1 MKKLLLIV
9 LIFLVQY
16 SVSAQQ
22 LVKGVVMVEGGSPIA
37 QVDVMV
43 KDTDIMTQTNEK
55 GEFSI
60 LLPADSQ
67 VLIFQKKGFQTQEV
81 RVKSEILY
89 VKIGFEQQGMFD
101 MSLEDI
107 LKLKIDVASPK
118 ARPMIEMPYITTL
131 IINEDIRNSGAR
143 DLMDL
148 LRYVPGLDFGAEL
161 DHVVGIGVRGNNATE
176 GKVLVLLD
184 GQILNET
191 NFGSFDFGQHI
202 LLDNIDRI
210 EVIRGPGSSIYGG
223 VAELAVIN
231 IISKDGN
238 AFNGISAST
247 ETSISN
253 GSVLTKAFQIGGGK
267 KLNDDL
273 EFSVSA
279 YGYTGNKS
287 NINVEAY
294 SGGVLDYENDS
305 KFLSYQVNLGLNY
318 KSLNIKYIHDA
329 KQSDNLEK
337 QQGEVYS
344 EGNYFGIKYNYKLDE
359 NLTIIP
365 SFTWK
370 NQKPWQFID
379 LPNYEIYNSTNNRY
393 TANIVGIYDYNDK
406 LNFIFGTEYFLD
418 HAKKES
424 NFALYSSN
432 NQKEISYNTSAIFVE
447 ANLFPN
453 FANVTIGARFD
464 FNSKFGSAFVPR
476 FAVTK
481 VINKFHTKLML
492 SSAFKAPTIQNV
504 DINPDIKPETSN
516 IIELELGYQ
525 LAKNMFANVNF
536 FSIDINNA
544 IVYQWFNNADHYVN
558 YEKTGSSGIEMEFK
572 IRESW
577 MTANLAYS
585 FYRANMNNEV
595 PNYTVENKDEIYGA
609 FPNHKVAFTA
619 NFNVFN
625 HLVIAPSFILHS
637 ERYTYMYDE
646 LHNLT
651 EQHFAPTYLANLFLE
666 YNNLFTK
673 GLTISVGVYDITNQ
687 QYKFLNAFK
696 AGIEPIYEAGT
707 EFRFK
712 LKYEFK
718 FKQKLM

>member
-1 MKKLLLIV
+1 MKKRLSILLIV
-9 LIFLVQY
+9 LVHY
-16 SVSAQQ
+16 SAIAQQ
-22 LVKGVVMVEGGSPIA
+22 LIKGVVSVEGGNPIA
-37 QVDVMV
+37 LVEVTV
-43 KDTDIMTQTNEK
+43 KDTEIKTLTDEN

-60 LLPADSQ
+60 LLPADFQ
-67 VLIFQKKGFQTQEV
+67 TLIFRKKGFQTQEV
-81 RVKSEILY
+81 TVKPEILY
-89 VKIGFEQQGMFD
+89 VKIGFEQKDLFD

-107 LKLKIDVASPK
+107 LKLKVDVASPK

-148 LRYVPGLDFGAEL
+148 LRYIPGLEFGAEL

-184 GQILNET
+184 GQLLNET
-191 NFGSFDFGQHI
+191 NFGSFDFGQHV

-231 IISKDGN
+231 IISK
-238 AFNGISAST
+238 NGEVYNGFSASA

-253 GSVLTKAFQIGGGK
+253 GSVLTRAFQIGGGK
-267 KLNDDL
+267 KLDNDL
-273 EFSVSA
+273 EFSISA
-279 YGYTGNKS
+279 YGYDGSKS
-287 NINVEAY
+287 NTNVEAY
-294 SGGVLDYENDS
+294 SGGVLDYENS
-305 KFLSYQVNLGLNY
+305 SSFYAYQLNVGLGY
-318 KSLNIKYIHDA
+318 KSLNIKYIHDE
-329 KQSDNLEK
+329 KQADNLEK
-337 QQGEVYS
+337 QLGEVFS
-344 EGNYFGIKYNYKLDE
+344 EGNYLGFNYNYKLDE

-365 SFTWK
+365 SLTWK

-379 LPNYEIYNSTNNRY
+379 LPNYEIYNSVNNRY
-393 TANIVGIYDYNDK
+393 AANVIGIYDVSDK
-406 LNFIFGTEYFLD
+406 LNLIFGTEYFID

-424 NFALYSSN
+424 DMAVYSSSN
-432 NQKEISYNTSAIFVE
+432 KKEISYNTSAVFFE

-464 FNSKFGSAFVPR
+464 FNSRFGSAFVPR
-476 FAVTK
+476 FAITK
-481 VINKFHTKLML
+481 IINKFHTKLML
-492 SSAFKAPTIQNV
+492 SSAFKAPTIQNI
-504 DINPDIKPETSN
+504 DINPEIKPETSN

-525 LAKNMFANVNF
+525 LTKNMFTNINF

-544 IVYQWFNNADHYVN
+544 IVYQWFDNADHYVN
-558 YEKTGSSGIEMEFK
+558 FEKTGSSGVEMEYK
-572 IRESW
+572 LRESW
-577 MTANLAYS
+577 MSASVAYS
-585 FYRANMNNEV
+585 FYRASMNNEV
-595 PNYTVENKDEIYGA
+595 PDYTVENKDGIYGA
-609 FPNHKVAFTA
+609 FPNHKIAFKA
-619 NFNVFN
+619 NFNVAN
-625 HLVIAPSFILHS
+625 HLVIAPSLLLYGERFSYIYNEQRDLIL
-637 ERYTYMYDE
+637 RR
-646 LHNLT
+646 
-651 EQHFAPTYLANLFLE
+651 FGPTYLANLFLE

-673 GLTISVGVYDITNQ
+673 GLSLSVGAYDFTNQ

-707 EFRFK
+707 ELRFK